1 MKFKNMKIAI
11 TDEVHLKAVCDVL
24 ESVGVT
30 HDIEMSGNQGTVA
43 AIGVWDDMTYCTYK
57 TIESVDGFLE
67 VTLTD
72 LLAMRDQ
79 LFMEYLK

>member
-24 ESVGVT
+24 GSMGYSQELRAGEST
-30 HDIEMSGNQGTVA
+30 KS
-43 AIGVWDDMTYCTYK
+43 
-57 TIESVDGFLE
+57 IESYSDGIYDCYMFSQDSDT
-67 VTLTD
+67 TLAD

-79 LFMEYLK
+79 IFMESIR

>member
-11 TDEVHLKAVCDVL
+11 TDEAHLKAVCDVL
-24 ESVGVT
+24 GSMGLHQEEDFKAGFHRFIHVG
-30 HDIEMSGNQGTVA
+30 SGGFDFWNT
-43 AIGVWDDMTYCTYK
+43 DMPFG
-57 TIESVDGFLE
+57 DE

-79 LFMEYLK
+79 IFMESIR

>member
-24 ESVGVT
+24 GSMGFKCANLGNENSGWDVL
-30 HDIEMSGNQGTVA
+30 IYPSIRSWCQSMYSGNLYEPA
-43 AIGVWDDMTYCTYK
+43 
-57 TIESVDGFLE
+57 
-67 VTLTD
+67 TLTD
-72 LLAMRDQ
+72 LLAMRDH